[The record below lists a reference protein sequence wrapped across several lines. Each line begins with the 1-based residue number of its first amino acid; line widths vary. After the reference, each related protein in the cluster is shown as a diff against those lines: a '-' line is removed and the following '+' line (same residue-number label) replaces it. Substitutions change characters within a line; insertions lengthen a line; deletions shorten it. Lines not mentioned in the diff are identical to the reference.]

1 MKKYRI
7 IKLESDGY
15 ATYCIQKRF
24 LFFLWIDLTATGE
37 YEDRFSSKH
46 YYQTLEEARTALRR
60 FHVKKTVIDEYE
72 DK

>member
-7 IKLESDGY
+7 IKLEAEGY
-15 ATYCIQKRF
+15 SLYLIQKRF

-46 YYQTLEEARTALRR
+46 YYQTLEEARTALRK
-60 FHVKKTVIDEYE
+60 FNIKKTVIEE
-72 DK
+72 V